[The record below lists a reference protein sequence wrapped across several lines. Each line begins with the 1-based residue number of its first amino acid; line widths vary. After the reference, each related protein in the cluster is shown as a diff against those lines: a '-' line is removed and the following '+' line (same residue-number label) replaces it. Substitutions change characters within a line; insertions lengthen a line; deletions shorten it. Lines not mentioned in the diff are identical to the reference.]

1 MRGFSLFMVFLLHS
15 RSARAADDGV
25 LRLCAMDAFL
35 LQRLVAVHVGMDEA
49 FAQEHPH
56 AKEQET
62 QSQEAADEEEKS
74 EHEYQIT

>member
-1 MRGFSLFMVFLLHS
+1 MVFLLHS

-49 FAQEHPH
+49 FTQEHPH

>member
-1 MRGFSLFMVFLLHS
+1 MVFLLHS

-62 QSQEAADEEEKS
+62 QSQVAADEEEKL